1 MEFHPFTMNLHSIR
15 ETILKSKHIDTP
27 KRGVYFTTGS
37 TLLDLVV
44 GGGEKAGYGM
54 GWEAGTIVRDWG
66 GSSSTKTFKACEMIA
81 ANYYKYKDKLKWK
94 YADIEFGNTID
105 SLGLYGIE
113 IIPTNKKF
121 REDMPTT
128 VEAWEYDVHKFLDN
142 LKPEEGELGIY
153 VLDSLDALS
162 SAALEERKE
171 KRHTAYDKGKEFDE
185 GTYGMDS
192 AKFLSQEMFRGLS
205 ARLAEKNALL
215 YVISQE
221 RDNANA
227 GLYGK
232 KNRLGGGR
240 AIGFYETARIYSKAK
255 EKEELKGRAVSVLI
269 ETVAEKVRH
278 PRPFRSCYIPIRF
291 DYGMDDVA
299 ANIDYLFDLRTEK
312 TGELSKAATKGIE
325 WDKSIEPMSRDEL
338 IQYVEKNKLKKVLRQ
353 RVIDKWEA
361 VEEEISTKRE
371 RKFGDDE

>member
-1 MEFHPFTMNLHSIR
+1 LA
-15 ETILKSKHIDTP
+15 KKQVAVP
-27 KRGVYFTTGS
+27 KRGLYFTTGS

-66 GSSSTKTFKACEMIA
+66 GSSATKTFKACELIA
-81 ANYYKYKDKLKWK
+81 ANYYKYKDKFKWR
-94 YADIEFGNTID
+94 YADIELGNTID
-105 SLGLYGIE
+105 TQTLYGFELIS
-113 IIPTNKKF
+113 TNKKF
-121 REDMPTT
+121 REEMPKT
-128 VEAWEYDVHKFLDN
+128 VEDWEYDVHKFLDS
-142 LKPEEGELGIY
+142 LGEDECGIY

-162 SAALEERKE
+162 SQAIEERRE

-205 ARLAEKNALL
+205 AKLAEKNALL
-215 YVISQE
+215 YIVSQE

-240 AIGFYETARIYSKAK
+240 AVGFYETARIYSKLK
-255 EKEELKGRAVSVLI
+255 EKEEIKGRAVSVLI
-269 ETVAEKVRH
+269 ETTAEKVRH
-278 PRPFRSCYIPIRF
+278 PRPFRSCFVPIRF

-299 ANIDYLFDLRTEK
+299 GNIDFLFDLRSDK
-312 TGELSKAATKGIE
+312 TGELLKSA
-325 WDKSIEPMSRDEL
+325 KSIEWEKDMEPMTRDQL
-338 IQYVEKNKLKKVLRQ
+338 ITYVDEHKLKKVLRQ
-353 RVIDKWEA
+353 KVIDKWESIEDE
-361 VEEEISTKRE
+361 VKTVRSGKY
-371 RKFGDDE
+371 GDDE